1 MTRFVLKRLFWA
13 IPVLFIA
20 SVLVFIAVRSSADPV
35 AALARNPRVNPEAL
49 EKYKHS
55 LGLDRPLPM
64 QYFTWLK
71 SFVTFNWGQSL
82 TSRRPVWP
90 DIQRALANTL
100 ILGAFAFLITIT
112 VGVSVGII
120 SALRQY
126 SKFDNLA
133 TGASFMGLS
142 IPPFW
147 FALILQLFFGVTL
160 TKWFHLNQPFLPV
173 SGLYPPGHEGFD
185 PWLRLKFMILPAIVV
200 AVQGIAIYS
209 RYMRSSMLEVMN
221 SDYMR
226 TARSKG
232 ISEKRVIVRH
242 GFRNALIPL
251 VTYAALDLGA
261 IVGGLVITEAI
272 FGYPGMGRF
281 FVNAYQN
288 GDYTQILPW
297 MMIVV
302 FSVIFF
308 NLLADLTYAW
318 LDPRIR
324 LD

>member
-1 MTRFVLKRLFWA
+1 MTRFVVRRVLWA
-13 IPVLFIA
+13 IPILFIA
-20 SVLVFIAVRSSADPV
+20 SILVFVAVRSSTDPV

-49 EKYKHS
+49 ERYKHS
-55 LGLDRPLPM
+55 LGLDRSLPV

-126 SKFDNLA
+126 SQFDNLA
-133 TGASFMGLS
+133 TGASFFGLS

-160 TKWFHLNQPFLPV
+160 TKWFHLHEPFLPV

-200 AVQGIAIYS
+200 A
-209 RYMRSSMLEVMN
+209 
-221 SDYMR
+221 
-226 TARSKG
+226 
-232 ISEKRVIVRH
+232 
-242 GFRNALIPL
+242 
-251 VTYAALDLGA
+251 
-261 IVGGLVITEAI
+261 
-272 FGYPGMGRF
+272 
-281 FVNAYQN
+281 
-288 GDYTQILPW
+288 
-297 MMIVV
+297 
-302 FSVIFF
+302 
-308 NLLADLTYAW
+308 
-318 LDPRIR
+318 
-324 LD
+324 